1 MFSKKYAGAITVL
14 MCTVTI
20 IKNESS
26 LDLFMNRDES
36 HEREQEIAPA
46 HHWKDGILAPLDP
59 QSNGTWIA
67 VNTKT
72 KDWGALL
79 NGYTDADVPPPS
91 KLKSRGQ
98 ILPSLLRH
106 DDPLDALH
114 KMECPPFMSFKLIL
128 NGTLFHWDGRSLTK
142 EQDEVFFQTSSSYKQ
157 DDVIKIRSAQFETWC
172 DEGQPLNEEGTPT
185 LHESTVPDRTK
196 SIMMYRDY
204 SCTKSITHLHIGHD
218 GIPTMRHWL
227 QPINKL

>member
-1 MFSKKYAGAITVL
+1 

-36 HEREQEIAPA
+36 HERAQEVAPA
-46 HHWKDGILAPLDP
+46 HHWKDDILAPLDP

-72 KDWGALL
+72 KNWGVLL
-79 NGYTDADVPPPS
+79 NGYTDAPPPPNP
-91 KLKSRGQ
+91 KSRGQ
-98 ILPSLLRH
+98 ILPDLLCY
-106 DDPLDALH
+106 DDPLSALH
-114 KMECPPFMSFKLIL
+114 KMECVQFMSFKLIL
-128 NGTLFHWDGRSLTK
+128 NGTLFYWDGISLTK

-172 DEGQPLNEEGTPT
+172 NEGRPLNKEGTPT
-185 LHESTVPDRTK
+185 LHESIAPDKTK

-204 SCTKSITHLHIGHD
+204 SCTKSITHLHIGQND
-218 GIPTMRHWL
+218 IPTMCHWL
-227 QPINKL
+227 QPTNKL